1 MSLPFQRPSQS
12 LDNTPWID
20 LSDRIR
26 PADFVKRLP
35 TKKLGFHLRRA
46 YALWYGEPRWRQGGH
61 APASG
66 PAVWVAAAAPGCLDE
81 RQRLLL
87 LGAEALELGRGGIK
101 AMARATGVHP
111 DTVSRGVR
119 EAEGRPE
126 PRVRAP
132 GGAARSWPRLT
143 WGWARR

>member
-1 MSLPFQRPSQS
+1 MANRDGGREDTRQRV
-12 LDNTPWID
+12 
-20 LSDRIR
+20 
-26 PADFVKRLP
+26 ARLY
-35 TKKLGFHLRRA
+35 GF
-46 YALWYGEPRWRQGGH
+46 
-61 APASG
+61 
-66 PAVWVAAAAPGCLDE
+66 AAAAPGCLDE